1 MIKHDISKSY
11 FNNIKDS
18 IKKKQHTL
26 VNKSMKNVDKIM
38 QAISS
43 QFNKEYGTKRT
54 FGIND
59 LVYLGVFLDKKN
71 AVGFTMVA
79 TTLIDSNISREIISS
94 SVLLLVN
101 KKLLSVYV
109 YKTLTNLADD
119 KIWIEAK
126 TKEFI
131 DLILESNPTVP

>member
-1 MIKHDISKSY
+1 MH
-11 FNNIKDS
+11 
-18 IKKKQHTL
+18 
-26 VNKSMKNVDKIM
+26 
-38 QAISS
+38 
-43 QFNKEYGTKRT
+43 
-54 FGIND
+54 
-59 LVYLGVFLDKKN
+59 
-71 AVGFTMVA
+71 
-79 TTLIDSNISREIISS
+79 REIISS